1 MRTAVNPILM
11 QPRTVKSYIPLIDS
25 IATEFIEKIPSLQ
38 DDKKEMPDNFSEY
51 LNRWTLES
59 IVAIALEKRLGLL
72 DFNQLDPRAEKLMK
86 TVRKIFVLGAEFEFK
101 PTVWRWY
108 ETKAFKELLGVYDDL
123 TKLVGRIYFDSSS
136 SEFSLQLI
144 HGVY

>member
-1 MRTAVNPILM
+1 MGTAVNPILM

-25 IATEFIEKIPSLQ
+25 IATEFIKKIPSLQ

-72 DFNQLDPRAEKLMK
+72 DFNQLDPRAGKLMK
-86 TVRKIFVLGAEFEFK
+86 TVRKIFEDGAEFEFK
-101 PTVWRWY
+101 PSLWRWY
-108 ETKAFKELLGVYDDL
+108 KTKAFKELIGVYDDL
-123 TKLVGRIYFDSSS
+123 TQFVGRIYFESSS
-136 SEFSLQLI
+136 SKFS
-144 HGVY
+144 